1 MNAARRGHPLPPTT
15 GNHLLARLPPAEQAR
30 LASRLVPVPLKPKQV
45 LYRQGQPIDKLY
57 FLDSGVIS
65 LISMMGDGKSVE
77 VGIVGKEG
85 AIGIHALY
93 GPATMPCEAL
103 VQVAGQAESL
113 KLADFRSDSRNGR
126 LLTDQLC
133 RYSQALLIQIIQTA
147 ACNRLHSLRQRAAR
161 WILTTHDRAGVNR
174 FPLTQELL
182 AIMLG
187 VRRPSV
193 TVAALSLQ
201 RSGLIDYRHG
211 RMVIRDRAGL
221 EAASCECYRSI
232 KEHVAQLPSSN

>member
-1 MNAARRGHPLPPTT
+1 MNAARRGHRVPPAS
-15 GNHLLARLPPAEQAR
+15 GNHLLARLPLAEQAR
-30 LASRLVPVPLKPKQV
+30 IASRLVPVLLKPKQV

-77 VGIVGKEG
+77 VGVVGQEG
-85 AIGIHALY
+85 AVGIHALY

-113 KLADFRSDSRNGR
+113 KLADLRSDSRNGR

-147 ACNRLHSLRQRAAR
+147 GCNRLHSLRQRAAR
-161 WILTTHDRAGVNR
+161 WILTMQDRAGTDR

-211 RMVIRDRAGL
+211 RMAIRNRPGL

-232 KEHVAQLPSSN
+232 KEHVAQLLSSN